1 MLVESSK
8 HGTYHL
14 AEVLLLGGVSAAER
28 NDSANG
34 LPRAAG
40 LAFKDEACTAQV
52 EESRGVA
59 RILDGVKTGL
69 EEELVELLVR
79 HKLD

>member
-1 MLVESSK
+1 
-8 HGTYHL
+8 
-14 AEVLLLGGVSAAER
+14 
-28 NDSANG
+28 
-34 LPRAAG
+34 
-40 LAFKDEACTAQV
+40 
-52 EESRGVA
+52 VA